1 MSVFVSHLSGQTHV
15 WRRRRIFHVYFVS
28 CLSALC
34 SECLGSCRNTDV
46 HHINK
51 KNHESLYRSL
61 HHSII
66 TSLHH
71 YITPSLHH
79 SITTDTPT
87 DSHKAS
93 FTVRTHL
100 KIKLWTDSYST
111 WSSVFPAIEQCFRS
125 IIKNKQFNVNNVNM
139 HRSSPSAG
147 DHVSSEVWAVG
158 FTLSHSHCW
167 LDCLSAKWT
176 HSYITWSPQWRS
188 QAQCFINHSES
199 ERWRHSHTCASV
211 QLFGR
216 WVQTKQN
223 TFISGLEPNTEV

>member
-1 MSVFVSHLSGQTHV
+1 MSLTCRVKLVFEGDGGFFMFTLFLVCRLFVQNVWGPAETQTYITSTKKTTRVS
-15 WRRRRIFHVYFVS
+15 
-28 CLSALC
+28 
-34 SECLGSCRNTDV
+34 TD
-46 HHINK
+46 HYITP
-51 KNHESLYRSL
+51 SL
-61 HHSII
+61 HHS
-66 TSLHH
+66 
-71 YITPSLHH
+71 ITPSLHH